1 MRFFDTKPIGAF
13 IEYTVKPLID
23 DTRELIDLLEKHG
36 LKFTDLK
43 AVIFIYIFNAVM
55 NLITSLAVTG
65 MICYTALHFLHTA
78 K

>member
-1 MRFFDTKPIGAF
+1 MRFFDPKPIGAF

-36 LKFTDLK
+36 LTDLK
-43 AVIFIYIFNAVM
+43 KVIYLYVFNAVM
-55 NLITSLAVTG
+55 NLILSLSVTG
-65 MICYTALHFLHTA
+65 MICYTALRFLNTT